1 MKNFPFVVFEG
12 ISYAGKTTV
21 SNLCKNKGFSVL
33 KGLTVLDELS
43 KFSTFP
49 EIPKENDEIEI
60 VDKWFY
66 NQHANR
72 TAEIL
77 KVTQNNSLI
86 LDRYFLS
93 DLAYIYARYHTY
105 NVGNLDFYQTLLM
118 EGINKREIIVPWFI
132 YVSIDINL
140 YNSRKLVDE
149 ANLKATGG
157 TNIRIR
163 FPYSFNKELFIENQI
178 LFYSSF
184 FNKNRDKVFI
194 INGSLD
200 SEYLCEQVL
209 EIIRQLPQSLPNQT
223 LNL

>member
-12 ISYAGKTTV
+12 INYAGKTTV
-21 SNLCKNKGFSVL
+21 SNLCKSKGFTVL

-49 EIPKENDEIEI
+49 EIPKVNEEIDI

-72 TAEIL
+72 TEEIL
-77 KVTQNNSLI
+77 RVTQSNSLI

-93 DLAYIYARYHTY
+93 DLAYIFARNHTY
-105 NVGNLDFYQTLLM
+105 NVGNLDFYQSLLID
-118 EGINKREIIVPWFI
+118 GINRNEIIVPWFI

-140 YNSRKLVDE
+140 YNSRKLIDE
-149 ANLKATGG
+149 TNLTATGG
-157 TNIRIR
+157 TNLRIR
-163 FPYSFNKELFIENQI
+163 FPYSYNQQLFIENQI
-178 LFYSSF
+178 LFYNLF
-184 FNKNRDKVFI
+184 FNKNKDKVII

-200 SEYLCEQVL
+200 PDVLCEQIL
-209 EIIRQLPQSLPNQT
+209 EIIRQLPHALPNQI